1 MWLSRMYVNII
12 ISRLTAKICLS
23 SRGIQLWIF
32 LTPRCPGLYFPT
44 LPRVRNSGKRTSA
57 GATWLAFHT
66 QKKTK
71 EYGGRNLIGEP
82 ELCTIE
88 KALWNCHRIL
98 LRIQKKMVHLD
109 NLLSDCWCSSG
120 GVEHVGSNNRFCR
133 GRVWLERWDDRL
145 AWKLGTD
152 RLYCI
157 ILVFLVA
164 DGRQRYARIFMG
176 KKHWALMVHNI
187 N

>member
-12 ISRLTAKICLS
+12 PRLTAKICFS

-32 LTPRCPGLYFPT
+32 LTSRCPGLYFPT
-44 LPRVRNSGKRTSA
+44 LPVSETAESGRVPARRD
-57 GATWLAFHT
+57 
-66 QKKTK
+66 
-71 EYGGRNLIGEP
+71 GGWNLIGEP

>member
-44 LPRVRNSGKRTSA
+44 LPVSETAESGRVPTRRD
-57 GATWLAFHT
+57 
-66 QKKTK
+66 
-71 EYGGRNLIGEP
+71 GGRNLIGEP